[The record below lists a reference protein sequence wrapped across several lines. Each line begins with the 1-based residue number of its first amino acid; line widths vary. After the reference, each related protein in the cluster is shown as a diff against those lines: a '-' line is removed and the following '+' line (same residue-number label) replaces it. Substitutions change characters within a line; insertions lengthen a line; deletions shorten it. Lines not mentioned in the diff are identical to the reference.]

1 GKSFCLS
8 AAEKRDYEVVFES
21 RQLLFYAFLK
31 FFISAFLTSRL
42 GKSFKNSSKPSASRL
57 HIGSSFVSL
66 LCVASAGGEL

>member
-1 GKSFCLS
+1 
-8 AAEKRDYEVVFES
+8 VFES

-42 GKSFKNSSKPSASRL
+42 DKSFKNSSKPSASRL